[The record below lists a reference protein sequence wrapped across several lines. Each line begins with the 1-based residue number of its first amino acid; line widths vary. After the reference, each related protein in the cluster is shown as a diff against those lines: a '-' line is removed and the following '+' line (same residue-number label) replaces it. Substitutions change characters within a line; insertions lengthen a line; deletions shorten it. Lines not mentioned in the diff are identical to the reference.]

1 MSSQV
6 RKNKYKNFNISYGKK
21 DREVKEEMRIE
32 NIALMCH
39 ELNRS
44 YCQMI
49 GKDIQPPWHLASQE
63 TRNSCTDGVRFVMLN
78 DPTPE
83 ESHQYW
89 MQHKKDNGWKYGP
102 VKDEKSKTHHCMVEY
117 KDLPQ
122 EQKIKD
128 IMFIAMV
135 KTMQGDD

>member
-6 RKNKYKNFNISYGKK
+6 RKHQYNNFNRQYGKT

-39 ELNRS
+39 ELNRA

-49 GKDIQPPWHLASQE
+49 GKDIPPPWHEAFE
-63 TRNSCTDGVRFVMLN
+63 DHKKCVIEGVRFVMLN
-78 DPTPE
+78 DPTPI
-83 ESHQYW
+83 ESHENW
-89 MQHKKDNGWKYGP
+89 MHCKNRQGWKYGP
-102 VKDEKSKTHHCMVEY
+102 VKDEKAKTHPNMVEY

-128 IMFIAMV
+128 IMFLAMV
-135 KTMQGDD
+135 KMMQGDD